1 MRHTRQH
8 RRAAISISRLPSKSA
23 GDRSS
28 SSYLPASDITRTACR
43 SVIRRGWW
51 SLTDGQYGQSGD
63 RSSQSFSSYSCAH
76 GDDWPRMTEDN
87 ELIRRAPVTDR
98 GSIPTDLISFPIER
112 YR

>member
-1 MRHTRQH
+1 M
-8 RRAAISISRLPSKSA
+8 
-23 GDRSS
+23 G
-28 SSYLPASDITRTACR
+28 
-43 SVIRRGWW
+43 G
-51 SLTDGQYGQSGD
+51 GQYGQSGD

-112 YR
+112 YRRPNRIGFAVLPARLSSNAVLET